1 MLTFLVRRVLAGLV
15 LLYVLATAAFAMMS
29 LTGADAARNIAG
41 QMATQEQVTAKSQE
55 LGLDRPWLSQ
65 YSDWLGHAVRGDFG
79 ASWFSGE
86 SVTSSLILKVPVTLS
101 VVATGLILATV
112 FSVVLGVAAAVRRGW
127 LDRLVQLTAITG
139 YAVPGFLMA
148 LLLSATVAVEL
159 GWLPATGYVPL
170 TTSLSGWFRSITL
183 PAVSLSIG
191 AIAATAQQV
200 RGSVID
206 VLRQDFVRTL
216 RSRGLSERRVLFRH
230 VLRNA
235 APPALTVLSLQFIG
249 LVGGAVIIE
258 KVFGLPGVGSAAVE
272 ATVNGDTPLVMG
284 VVVYL
289 VFIVVAVNL
298 LVDFAYGWLNPKV
311 RVR

>member
-41 QMATQEQVTAKSQE
+41 QMATQDQVAAKSQE

-65 YSDWLGHAVRGDFG
+65 YGDWLGHAVRGDFG

-86 SVTSSLILKVPVTLS
+86 PVSSSLVLKVPVTLS
-101 VVATGLILATV
+101 VVVAGLILATV
-112 FSVVLGVAAAVRRGW
+112 LSVVLGVAAAVRRGW

-148 LLLSATVAVEL
+148 LLLSATLAVEL

-170 TTSLSGWFRSITL
+170 STSLSGWFRSITL
-183 PAVSLSIG
+183 PAISLSIG

>member
-1 MLTFLVRRVLAGLV
+1 MLTFLIRRVAAGLV

-29 LTGADAARNIAG
+29 LTGTDAVRNISG
-41 QMATQEQVTAKSQE
+41 NTATPAQVAAKTHE
-55 LGLDRPWLSQ
+55 LGLDRPWISQ
-65 YSDWLGHAVRGDFG
+65 YGSWLGHALRGDFG
-79 ASWFSGE
+79 VSWFSGDP
-86 SVTSSLILKVPVTLS
+86 VAASLALKVPVTLS
-101 VVATGLILATV
+101 VVVAGLILATV
-112 FSVVLGVAAAVRRGW
+112 LSIVLGVAAAVRRGW
-127 LDRLVQLTAITG
+127 LDRVVQVLAILG
-139 YAVPGFLMA
+139 YAVPSFLAA
-148 LLLSATVAVEL
+148 LALSVIVAVKL
-159 GWLPATGYVPL
+159 RWLPATGYVPFAV
-170 TTSLSGWFRSITL
+170 SPSGWFQSITL

-191 AIAATAQQV
+191 VIAATAQQV

-216 RSRGLSERRVLFRH
+216 RSRGISERRVLFRH

-249 LVGGAVIIE
+249 LVGGAVITE
-258 KVFGLPGVGSAAVE
+258 KVFGLPGVGSAAVT
-272 ATVNGDTPLVMG
+272 ASTNGDTPLVMA

-298 LVDFAYGWLNPKV
+298 LVDVAYGWLNPKV

>member
-29 LTGADAARNIAG
+29 LTGTDAARNIAG
-41 QMATQEQVTAKSQE
+41 TMATQDQVTAKTHE
-55 LGLDRPWLSQ
+55 LGLDRSWLSQ
-65 YSDWLGHAVRGDFG
+65 YGDWLSHAVRGDFG
-79 ASWFSGE
+79 TSWFSGD
-86 SVTSSLILKVPVTLS
+86 SVASSLQVKVPVSLS
-101 VVATGLILATV
+101 IVVTGLLLATV
-112 FSVVLGVAAAVRRGW
+112 LSVVLGVAAAVRRGW
-127 LDRLVQLTAITG
+127 LDRLVQLTAIAG
-139 YAVPGFLMA
+139 YAVPSFLMA
-148 LLLSATVAVEL
+148 LMLSATLAVEL
-159 GWLPATGYVPL
+159 NWLPATGYVPL
-170 TTSLSGWFRSITL
+170 TTSADGWIRSITL
-183 PAVSLSIG
+183 PAISLAIG

-235 APPALTVLSLQFIG
+235 APPALTVLSLQFIA
-249 LVGGAVIIE
+249 LVGGAVVIE

-284 VVVYL
+284 IVVYL

-298 LVDFAYGWLNPKV
+298 LVDVAYGWLNPKV